1 MAETIVISP
10 RERGPSELVY
20 SERAARGRS
29 LHVLLQDVSGR
40 AGDERGAFLAAA
52 FRDLVARYQSPLKI
66 ESALALLRRTVRVL
80 DELSIQVD
88 TRVDDFRGLGVFVLA
103 GEPRALYLL
112 CARDAPARVRIN
124 GTFVPLCGADG
135 SASLAQEISIETA
148 RTQHDLFAATL
159 PESMVL
165 YRIERP
171 SDFDLELL
179 LGGTPA
185 DFAPALDALDA
196 RTAGASTLLSDR
208 IARAVLYLR
217 MERESRSDETA
228 PAPRERAKLPAWRA
242 VVAAVAVVGSAV
254 GIGWI
259 ASRVD
264 LARAPALR
272 TETVDRAAA
281 TQSRATPIVTREA
294 SPENAAEPAPSVPA
308 DSEPAAPD
316 GARFE
321 VAWEQS
327 FTEPVTSSPSIMG
340 DAVVFG
346 GRDGRVYAVQRESG
360 ERVWSHAAVGGVGA
374 SPLVDG
380 NAVLVADYGG
390 NVYRLARA
398 DGKVTWKRAL
408 RERIVSTPC
417 AANERVVV
425 GTAKGNVVAL
435 SLETGRVLWKFGTRG
450 QVRGGIAHAQ
460 GLFFVPS
467 HDGRLYALADD
478 TGRKRWSVALGG
490 PVGSTP
496 YTDGERVVI
505 GTAGGAIV
513 AHAVADGKRLW
524 SFATRAAVNS
534 SILIHDGRVYAGSGD
549 ERVYCLDAKTGE
561 QLWSFATSGAVLSRP
576 FVDGDRLIVTSY
588 DGSVYALN
596 LANGELVDRFGTEQ
610 AIYSSPIVDGER
622 VYFGNNGGRFYCLS
636 LRDS

>member
-10 RERGPSELVY
+10 RERAAAELVY
-20 SERAARGRS
+20 SEHAARGRS
-29 LHVLLQDVSGR
+29 LHVLLQDLTARS
-40 AGDERGAFLAAA
+40 GDERGAFLAAA

-88 TRVDDFRGLGVFVLA
+88 TRVDDFRGLGIYVLA
-103 GEPRALYLL
+103 GEPRSLYLL

-124 GTFVPLCGADG
+124 GTFVPLYGADG
-135 SASLAQEISIETA
+135 RASLAQEISIETA

-159 PESMVL
+159 PESMAL

-171 SDFDLELL
+171 ADFDLELL

-185 DFAPALDALDA
+185 GLAPALDALDA
-196 RTAGASTLLSDR
+196 RAAGASSLLSDR
-208 IARAVLYLR
+208 LARAVLYVRIPSEARL
-217 MERESRSDETA
+217 EEHI
-228 PAPRERAKLPAWRA
+228 PATRERTQLPAWRA

-259 ASRVD
+259 ASRLD
-264 LARAPALR
+264 LTRAPAER
-272 TETVDRAAA
+272 ASAVDRAAA
-281 TQSRATPIVTREA
+281 TQSRTTPVMTREA
-294 SPENAAEPAPSVPA
+294 APEIATEPAPAVPA
-308 DSEPAAPD
+308 DSEARAQD
-316 GARFE
+316 GAHFE
-321 VAWEQS
+321 VAWEQR

-346 GRDGRVYAVQRESG
+346 GRDGRVYAVECDSG
-360 ERVWSHAAVGGVGA
+360 ERLWSHAAVGGVGA
-374 SPLVDG
+374 SPLVEGD
-380 NAVLVADYGG
+380 AVLVADYGG

-398 DGKVTWKRAL
+398 DGKVAWKRAL

-417 AANERVVV
+417 AANERVAV

-435 SLETGRVLWKFGTRG
+435 SLQTGRVLWKFGTRG
-450 QVRGGIAHAQ
+450 QVRGGIVHAA

-496 YTDGERVVI
+496 YTDGERVVV
-505 GTAGGAIV
+505 GTSGGTIV

-534 SILIHDGRVYAGSGD
+534 SIIIHDGRVYAG
-549 ERVYCLDAKTGE
+549 
-561 QLWSFATSGAVLSRP
+561 
-576 FVDGDRLIVTSY
+576 
-588 DGSVYALN
+588 
-596 LANGELVDRFGTEQ
+596 
-610 AIYSSPIVDGER
+610 
-622 VYFGNNGGRFYCLS
+622 
-636 LRDS
+636 

>member
-10 RERGPSELVY
+10 RERAPSELVY
-20 SERAARGRS
+20 TERAARGRS
-29 LHVLLQDVSGR
+29 LHVLLQDVSAR

-88 TRVDDFRGLGVFVLA
+88 TRVDDFRGLGIFVLA
-103 GEPRALYLL
+103 GEPHALYLL

-124 GTFVPLCGADG
+124 GTFVPLCSTGGG
-135 SASLAQEISIETA
+135 SALAQEISIETA

-159 PESMVL
+159 PESMAL

-171 SDFDLELL
+171 ADLDLELL

-196 RTAGASTLLSDR
+196 RAAGASTLLSDR
-208 IARAVLYLR
+208 IVRAVLYVR
-217 MERESRSDETA
+217 MARESRPDETA
-228 PAPRERAKLPAWRA
+228 PVLRERAKLPAWRA

-264 LARAPALR
+264 LARAPAPR
-272 TETVDRAAA
+272 TESVDRAAA
-281 TQSRATPIVTREA
+281 TQSRATPIMTREA
-294 SPENAAEPAPSVPA
+294 SPENAAEPVPA
-308 DSEPAAPD
+308 APAESEPAA
-316 GARFE
+316 ARFE

-346 GRDGRVYAVQRESG
+346 GRDGRVYAVERDSG
-360 ERVWSHAAVGGVGA
+360 ERMWSHAAVGGVGA

-380 NAVLVADYGG
+380 DAVLVADYGG

-398 DGKVTWKRAL
+398 NGKVTWKRAL

-417 AANERVVV
+417 AANERVAV

-478 TGRKRWSVALGG
+478 TGRRRWSVALGG

-496 YTDGERVVI
+496 YTDGERVVV
-505 GTAGGAIV
+505 GTASGAIV

-561 QLWSFATSGAVLSRP
+561 QIWNFATSGAVLSRP
-576 FVDGDRLIVTSY
+576 FVDRDRLIVTSY

-596 LANGELVDRFGTEQ
+596 LADGELVDRFGTEQ